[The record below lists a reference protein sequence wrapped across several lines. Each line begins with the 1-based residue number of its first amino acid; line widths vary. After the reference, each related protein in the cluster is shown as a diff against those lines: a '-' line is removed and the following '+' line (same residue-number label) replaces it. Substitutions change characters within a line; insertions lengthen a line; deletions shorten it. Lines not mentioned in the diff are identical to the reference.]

1 MLLACFPSLE
11 NLSLS
16 SLTPDSTNKSVR
28 IQMTVVVKLQT
39 AILGDDGGVT
49 METVSNGEYPHYIF
63 LNWSLMATAGQ
74 D

>member
-1 MLLACFPSLE
+1 
-11 NLSLS
+11 
-16 SLTPDSTNKSVR
+16 
-28 IQMTVVVKLQT
+28 MTVVVKLQT